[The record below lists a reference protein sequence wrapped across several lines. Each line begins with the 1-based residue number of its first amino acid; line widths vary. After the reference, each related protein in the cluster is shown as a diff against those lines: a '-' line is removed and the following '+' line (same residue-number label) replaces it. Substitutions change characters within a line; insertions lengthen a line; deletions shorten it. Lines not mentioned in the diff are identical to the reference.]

1 MKMTRIFLFD
11 RWLEVDREQQVVRL
25 IPFRVPSILTGVAM
39 LAIPAS
45 LLAGVGAGARA
56 LTATGVALALAYSAL
71 AIVFLAMPFARS
83 NSLVELD
90 LAKKVARR
98 RGAETPL
105 SETAMRFV
113 PRTRLGSRGELFAT
127 IGGEEVRLLYLAND
141 FVEVARLVLHAAAAG
156 IRGEPE
162 ALLVD
167 LTEEAKRHAWKAYVA
182 PVMLPLV
189 MVGAGAIFYWL

>member
-1 MKMTRIFLFD
+1 MTRIFLFD
-11 RWLEVDREQQVVRL
+11 RWLEVDRENQVVRV
-25 IPFRVPSILTGVAM
+25 IPFRLPSILTGVAM

-45 LLAGVGAGARA
+45 LLVGVGTGERG
-56 LTATGVALALAYSAL
+56 LTATGLVLALACSAL
-71 AIVFLAMPFARS
+71 AIGFMAMPFARS

-90 LAKKVARR
+90 LARKVARR

-113 PRTRLGSRGELFAT
+113 PRARLGSRGELFAT
-127 IGGEEVRLLYLAND
+127 IGGEEVRFLYLAND

-162 ALLVD
+162 ALLVE

-182 PVMLPLV
+182 HAMLLV
-189 MVGAGAIFYWL
+189 MVGAGAAFCWL